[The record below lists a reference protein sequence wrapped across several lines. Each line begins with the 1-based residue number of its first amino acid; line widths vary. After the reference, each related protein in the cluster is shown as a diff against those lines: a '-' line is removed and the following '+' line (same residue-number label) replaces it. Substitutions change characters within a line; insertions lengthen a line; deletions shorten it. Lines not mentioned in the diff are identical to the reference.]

1 MRGVMSGKLT
11 NWMVL
16 WCVVS
21 ALWLGGCERE
31 ASQSDAA
38 AGDAATEVADGES
51 SGFDA
56 SSGPEASSDS
66 EASRDSEAASASV
79 PAAATADAGRAFLAE
94 NGNRAGV
101 VTTVSGLQ
109 YEVLASGDG
118 ITPGPTDRVTTHYHG
133 TLIDGRVFDSS
144 MQRGQPIE
152 FPVNGVI
159 SGWTEALQLM
169 RVGDRWKLYIPPEL
183 AYGKRGAGGVIGP
196 DETLIFEVELLG
208 VRSG

>member
-1 MRGVMSGKLT
+1 MSGKLT
-11 NWMVL
+11 HWAVL
-16 WCVVS
+16 WCVTS
-21 ALWLGGCERE
+21 ALWLSGCGRE
-31 ASQSDAA
+31 APHSDAA
-38 AGDAATEVADGES
+38 AGDAATEAADGES
-51 SGFDA
+51 SGPDA
-56 SSGPEASSDS
+56 SADSGAPP
-66 EASRDSEAASASV
+66 ASV
-79 PAAATADAGRAFLAE
+79 PPAPTAPADAGRAFLAE

-101 VTTVSGLQ
+101 VTTASGLQ
-109 YEVLASGDG
+109 YEVLTSGDG
-118 ITPGPTDRVTTHYHG
+118 LTPGPTDRVTTHYHG

-144 MQRGQPIE
+144 MQRGEPIE